1 MTRGA
6 LKPKP
11 DSKSPLTDEQLM
23 EAYVGGDESAF
34 RTLFER
40 HAAVL
45 YRLARRRLSSD
56 ADARD
61 VVQQT
66 LLQVHR
72 ARNDFRHGSKLRP
85 WLFTIAMN
93 LVREHYRKHQRRRE
107 QSLDSGPPT
116 TEPLIEPEVAED
128 ARERS
133 ARVRAALATLPD
145 AQREVI
151 ELHWFDNSPY
161 EEIAMIVGA
170 SVAAVRVRA
179 HRGYERLREI
189 LPELE

>member
-1 MTRGA
+1 MVEQHDTR
-6 LKPKP
+6 
-11 DSKSPLTDEQLM
+11 SDEDLM
-23 EAYVGGDESAF
+23 AAYVDGDAAAF
-34 RTLFER
+34 RTLFNR
-40 HAAVL
+40 HAPVL

-56 ADARD
+56 SDARD

-93 LVREHYRKHQRRRE
+93 LVREHYRKHTRRRE
-107 QSLDSGPPT
+107 QSLDSAPAAA
-116 TEPLIEPEVAED
+116 EPYVEPEDAEN

-133 ARVRAALATLPD
+133 LRVRAALASLPD

-151 ELHWFDNSPY
+151 ELHWFENSPY

-170 SVAAVRVRA
+170 SVAAVRMRA

>member
-1 MTRGA
+1 MVQQRET
-6 LKPKP
+6 P
-11 DSKSPLTDEQLM
+11 SDEELM
-23 EAYVGGDESAF
+23 AAYMDGDAGAF
-34 RTLFER
+34 RALFDR

-56 ADARD
+56 DDARD

-72 ARNDFRHGSKLRP
+72 ARHDFRRGSRLRP

-93 LVREHYRKHQRRRE
+93 LVREHYRKHSRRRE
-107 QSLDSGPPT
+107 QPLDSVPVSAEPT
-116 TEPLIEPEVAED
+116 VEPEDAER

-133 ARVRAALATLPD
+133 ARVRAALASLPD

-151 ELHWFDNSPY
+151 ELHWFENSPY
-161 EEIAMIVGA
+161 DEIATIVGA

>member
-1 MTRGA
+1 MGEQPDTR
-6 LKPKP
+6 
-11 DSKSPLTDEQLM
+11 SDEELM
-23 EAYVGGDESAF
+23 DAYVGGDVAAF
-34 RTLFER
+34 RVLFDR

-56 ADARD
+56 DDARD

-72 ARNDFRHGSKLRP
+72 ARNDFRRGAKLRP

-107 QSLDSGPPT
+107 QPLEFAAAAA
-116 TEPLIEPEVAED
+116 EPAEEPEESD
-128 ARERS
+128 RARERA
-133 ARVRAALATLPD
+133 ARVRAALASLPES
-145 AQREVI
+145 QREVI

-161 EEIAMIVGA
+161 DEIALIVGA

-179 HRGYERLREI
+179 HRGYERLRQI